1 MFYDPVIITADTAL
15 FELNVPIQWI
25 FEALLCSSKN
35 GSIKPGSI
43 FGQILKP
50 NFQVFREFLLF
61 LVADVLRN
69 LKVFSKHPQKT
80 QFIHASQGD
89 FSFCQ
94 VTTAH
99 KIKVT
104 WRLKARVWSRQQS
117 YEHQKNMYAKFRS
130 HPNVFVLIFTSFSR
144 FLKAMKARRISRQN
158 VQGQFCWQ
166 TTHRNQIAFYQ
177 ENSARKGASFRDRD
191 MLCNTMSVF
200 ILRFRF
206 HTMPKHRFFV
216 QKCPKFDDINFW
228 KYIRILLQKIQILN
242 INFAWILKILILDQL
257 LKGRKLR

>member
-1 MFYDPVIITADTAL
+1 M
-15 FELNVPIQWI
+15 
-25 FEALLCSSKN
+25 
-35 GSIKPGSI
+35 
-43 FGQILKP
+43 
-50 NFQVFREFLLF
+50 F

-69 LKVFSKHPQKT
+69 LKVFSKYPQKT

-206 HTMPKHRFFV
+206 RTVAKDHFLSIKIRIRQNIAGLLVWIFA
-216 QKCPKFDDINFW
+216 PKFDDMHES
-228 KYIRILLQKIQILN
+228 
-242 INFAWILKILILDQL
+242 
-257 LKGRKLR
+257 